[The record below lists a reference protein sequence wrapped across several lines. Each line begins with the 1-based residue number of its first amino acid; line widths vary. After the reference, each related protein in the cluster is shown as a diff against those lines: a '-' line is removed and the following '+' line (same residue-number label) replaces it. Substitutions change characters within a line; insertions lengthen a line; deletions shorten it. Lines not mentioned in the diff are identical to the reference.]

1 MIYWLRL
8 FGLIFGV
15 IAVIAIVGS
24 LLPRSYDFEVTET
37 IGASPD
43 RIYQEME
50 SLPKWQAWSQWSIEN
65 ETVESLEHVR
75 EDVDRSF
82 PTDPKIH
89 MAIVLEHSTR
99 VLLTAVVRH

>member
-8 FGLIFGV
+8 LGLIFFV
-15 IAVIAIVGS
+15 ICVIAIIGS

-37 IGASPD
+37 IAASPE

-65 ETVESLEHVR
+65 ETVKSLEYSDDGMSQTWTDQR
-75 EDVDRSF
+75 GEGSLWITCLLYTSPSPRDRG
-82 PTDPKIH
+82 
-89 MAIVLEHSTR
+89 
-99 VLLTAVVRH
+99 

>member
-8 FGLIFGV
+8 LDLIFFV
-15 IAVIAIVGS
+15 ICVIAIIGS

-37 IGASPD
+37 IAASPE

-65 ETVESLEHVR
+65 ETVKSLEL
-75 EDVDRSF
+75 SL
-82 PTDPKIH
+82 IH
-89 MAIVLEHSTR
+89 I
-99 VLLTAVVRH
+99 